1 MIHSSPTVNI
11 LEVVRVSPPPSDSVT
26 LPLTFFDL
34 GWLKLHPVDRLLFY
48 RVPELTR
55 SNLISKLKSSL
66 SATLHHYLPLAGRL
80 VWNPTDT
87 KPSIVYSPD
96 EKDAVYV
103 TVAESNGDISRL
115 TGDEPR
121 TATEFH
127 PLVPELPVSDESARA
142 LAVQITFFP
151 NKGFSLGVT
160 AHHAVLDGKTTA
172 MFLKAWALNCKQ
184 EHDPLPH
191 DLTPSM
197 DRTVEI
203 GADIVRVT
211 YRLTRDNIQKLREG
225 VETESKAGVELRL
238 STFVIT
244 YAYVIT
250 CLVKAR
256 GGDPTR
262 RVCIGFASDFRS
274 RLNPPLPPTYFGNC
288 IVGAGDFDAKAEPI
302 LEEGEGF
309 VSAVES
315 LSGWVN
321 GLCPENIEKSMLSPF
336 EAFKRMEPGRQ
347 MISVA
352 GSTRLGIY
360 GSDFGWGKPVKV
372 EIVTIDKDMSV
383 SLSESGDG
391 TGGVEIGL
399 CLTKDDVERFGY
411 REENAFTV
419 RGVYDSGTGS
429 TDYFSGWVDPAGN
442 LRVGYRV
449 GKPLKV
455 EIVTID
461 KDTSVSLS
469 ESRDGTS
476 GVEIRLCLTKD
487 DVERFG

>member
-1 MIHSSPTVNI
+1 MVHSSPTVNI

-26 LPLTFFDL
+26 LPLTYFDL

-55 SNLISKLKSSL
+55 SVLISKLKSSL
-66 SATLHHYLPLAGRL
+66 SATLLHYLPLAGRL
-80 VWNPTDT
+80 VWNPTYT

-103 TVAESNGDISRL
+103 TVAESNGELSRL
-115 TGDEPR
+115 SGDEPR
-121 TATEFH
+121 PATEFH
-127 PLVPELPVSDESARA
+127 PLVPELPVSDESARV

-172 MFLKAWALNCKQ
+172 MFLKAKSEPTL
-184 EHDPLPH
+184 
-191 DLTPSM
+191 
-197 DRTVEI
+197 
-203 GADIVRVT
+203 
-211 YRLTRDNIQKLREG
+211 YRLTRENIQKLRER
-225 VETESKAGVELRL
+225 VETESKAGAELRL

-244 YAYVIT
+244 YAYVMT

-391 TGGVEIGL
+391 TRGVEIGL
-399 CLTKDDVERFGY
+399 CLTKDDVERFGSL
-411 REENAFTV
+411 FS
-419 RGVYDSGTGS
+419 RG
-429 TDYFSGWVDPAGN
+429 
-442 LRVGYRV
+442 
-449 GKPLKV
+449 LKKK
-455 EIVTID
+455 E
-461 KDTSVSLS
+461 K
-469 ESRDGTS
+469 
-476 GVEIRLCLTKD
+476 
-487 DVERFG
+487 